1 MDSILSDR
9 LCGYRKGFN
18 AQHALISMTEKWRK
32 SMDKGGFA
40 GAILMDLSKAFDCM
54 NHDLLI
60 AKMNAYGFS
69 KEALKTIQSF
79 LESRWQRV
87 KIENYFSEW
96 FELDLGVPQG
106 SVLGPLLFNI
116 YLNDLLWFV
125 KDCDI
130 CNFADD
136 TTIYF
141 CGHDLNELKSKLEK
155 SADIA
160 IEWFRTNYF
169 KLNTDKCKLIVG
181 GRKSHPITLRVGT
194 SSIKEVSSVKLL
206 GVTIDNKL
214 NFNEHI
220 SKLVKKA
227 NSKLNVI
234 KRGLNMLS
242 FNKRKILLNSFVQSQ
257 FSFAPLVWMLCGKDA
272 NKKINRV
279 HYKFL
284 QILYEDDTS
293 TFEQLLDKHNAFT
306 VHQRNIQNLLIEM
319 YKVKNKQGP
328 ALLNDIFKSANY
340 QGRALRRNK
349 DFSRPKI
356 TTKKY
361 GEKTLENMGSV
372 MWNLLP
378 NDIREI
384 ETLEEF
390 KVRIKSWKPKK
401 CPCYLCKYYFLE
413 GVGLIEICDC
423 QFCQ

>member
-1 MDSILSDR
+1 MELLDPVHHRQPLPFR
-9 LCGYRKGFN
+9 LG
-18 AQHALISMTEKWRK
+18 I
-32 SMDKGGFA
+32 
-40 GAILMDLSKAFDCM
+40 IP
-54 NHDLLI
+54 
-60 AKMNAYGFS
+60 FS
-69 KEALKTIQSF
+69 
-79 LESRWQRV
+79 
-87 KIENYFSEW
+87 
-96 FELDLGVPQG
+96 
-106 SVLGPLLFNI
+106 
-116 YLNDLLWFV
+116 
-125 KDCDI
+125 C
-130 CNFADD
+130 
-136 TTIYF
+136 
-141 CGHDLNELKSKLEK
+141 
-155 SADIA
+155 
-160 IEWFRTNYF
+160 
-169 KLNTDKCKLIVG
+169 
-181 GRKSHPITLRVGT
+181 
-194 SSIKEVSSVKLL
+194 IKEVSSVKLL

-356 TTKKY
+356 ITKKY